1 MRVSQTLLATLKEIP
16 ADAELISQQ
25 LMLRAG
31 MIRKVAAGLYTWL
44 PLGLRVLRKVEQI
57 VRDEMNRAGAVE
69 ILMPAIQPAE
79 LWEETQR
86 WDKFGPQLLKMQ
98 DRHQR
103 NFCFGPTHEEVVT
116 DLMRKELKSYKQLPI
131 NCYQIAMKFRD
142 EIRPRFG
149 VMRAREFLMKDAY
162 SFHLDAESL
171 EETYLAMYQA
181 YSNICT
187 RIGLRYRAVE
197 ADTGSIGGRAS
208 HEFHVLANAGEDLLA
223 VSDESQYAAN
233 IEFAPALPP
242 SEPRLAPT
250 QACIKAATPDVT
262 TIGEVCDFFDMQPNQ
277 VLKTLLVKGR
287 EVPLVA
293 LCLCGDH
300 QLNEIKAAKHPL
312 VASPLTFASA
322 EEIALAINAPACF
335 IGPMQLSIPVIVDF
349 SALHMSNFVCGA
361 NEKDA
366 HYQYVNWGRDLP
378 EPTDTADLRN
388 VMPGDPSPDGQG
400 RLQLTR
406 GIEVG
411 HIFQLGTAY
420 SAAMGASVLDESGRP
435 TVLEMGCYGVGVSRI
450 VAACIEQ
457 HHDDKGIIW
466 PQSIAPYT
474 VIITP
479 VGMSRSTRLRDVCE
493 QLYQQCI
500 QAQLDVLFDD
510 RDERPGVMF
519 AEADL
524 IGIPH
529 RVVVSERNLDK
540 GVVEYKARTSDEIE
554 MIEIAQLIPRL
565 QEKLAT
571 WGAVTRQGAVA

>member
-1 MRVSQTLLATLKEIP
+1 MRVSHTLLATLKEIP

-44 PLGLRVLRKVEQI
+44 PLGLRVLRKVENI
-57 VRDEMNRAGAVE
+57 VRDEMKLAGSIE
-69 ILMPAIQPAE
+69 MLMPAIQPAE
-79 LWEETQR
+79 LWQETQR
-86 WDKFGPQLLKMQ
+86 WDKFGPQLLKMK
-98 DRHQR
+98 DRHER
-103 NFCFGPTHEEVVT
+103 DFCFGPTHEEVIT
-116 DLMRKELKSYKQLPI
+116 DLMRKELKSYKQLPL

-162 SFHLDAESL
+162 SFHIDEDSL
-171 EETYLAMYQA
+171 NDTYVKMYQA
-181 YSNICT
+181 YSNICR

-197 ADTGSIGGRAS
+197 ADTGSIGGRVS

-223 VSDESQYAAN
+223 VSDESLYAAN
-233 IEFAPALPP
+233 VELAPALPP
-242 SEPRLAPT
+242 REPR
-250 QACIKAATPDVT
+250 AAARDALKKVQTPAVA
-262 TIGEVCDFFDMQPNQ
+262 TISEVCDFFDVQPNQ
-277 VLKTLLVKGR
+277 VLKTLVVKGR

-312 VASPLTFASA
+312 VADPFTFASA
-322 EEIALAINAPACF
+322 AEIASALSAPIGS
-335 IGPMQLSIPVIVDF
+335 IGPVDLSIPVIVDH
-349 SALHMSNFVCGA
+349 SALQLSNFVCGA

-366 HYQYVNWGRDLP
+366 HYQSVNWGRDLP
-378 EPTDTADLRN
+378 EPAPELIADLRN
-388 VMPGDPSPDGQG
+388 VMTGDASPDGKG
-400 RLQLTR
+400 TLQLTR

-411 HIFQLGTAY
+411 HIFQLGSVY
-420 SAAMGASVLDESGRP
+420 SKAMDATVLDQEGCP
-435 TVLEMGCYGVGVSRI
+435 TVLEMGCYGIGVSRI

-474 VIITP
+474 VMLTP
-479 VGMSRSTRLRDVCE
+479 VGMSRSLRVREQCE
-493 QLYQQCI
+493 ALYEACRKAEI
-500 QAQLDVLFDD
+500 DVLFDD

-529 RVVVSERNLDK
+529 RIVVSERNIDQ
-540 GVVEYKARTSDEIE
+540 GVVEYKARTSDATELLDLKQF
-554 MIEIAQLIPRL
+554 IALL
-565 QEKLAT
+565 QQKLAIAAEQQSA
-571 WGAVTRQGAVA
+571 G